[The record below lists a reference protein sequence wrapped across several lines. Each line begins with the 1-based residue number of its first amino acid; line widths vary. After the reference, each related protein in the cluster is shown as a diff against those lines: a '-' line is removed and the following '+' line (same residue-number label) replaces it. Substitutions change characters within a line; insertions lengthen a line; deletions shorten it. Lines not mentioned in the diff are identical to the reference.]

1 MVLGIGYFTEQEDQS
16 SYQPRIATTRQA
28 KTRHIKQAPIKNN
41 DESTK
46 NAGTVSVPNDAKPL
60 SIPQSTPVPVLSARW
75 PSQNVTIF
83 MKTKNSM
90 LQHDYQQAVNEW
102 NNTHA
107 VNIKWTNDEDKA
119 NIIADEQDLAAND
132 QQNGDEVVETLG
144 QTTPEYIPDLHQLTK
159 AYIVIDPGKVS
170 RYDKQHQV
178 WVIDHEL
185 GHALGLRHAR
195 EDQQSVMVP
204 VNAKCGIQPDDIN
217 TIKALY
223 NEH

>member
-16 SYQPRIATTRQA
+16 SYQPRIAATRQA
-28 KTRHIKQAPIKNN
+28 KTRHIKQTPIKNN
-41 DESTK
+41 DEPAK

-60 SIPQSTPVPVLSARW
+60 SIPQNTPVPVLSARW

-83 MKTKNSM
+83 MKTKNPM
-90 LQHDYQQAVNEW
+90 LQNDYQQAVNEW
-102 NNTHA
+102 NHTHA

-119 NIIADEQDLAAND
+119 NIIADEQNLAAND
-132 QQNGDEVVETLG
+132 QQNGNEVVETLG

-159 AYIVIDPGKVS
+159 AHIVIDPGKVS